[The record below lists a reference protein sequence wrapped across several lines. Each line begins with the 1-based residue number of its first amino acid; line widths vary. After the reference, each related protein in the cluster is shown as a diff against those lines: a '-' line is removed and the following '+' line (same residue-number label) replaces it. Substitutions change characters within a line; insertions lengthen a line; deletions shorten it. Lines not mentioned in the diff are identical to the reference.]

1 MTCTPP
7 TPVDDFTPIGFQVMG
22 VTSNQARASWSAPN
36 NQPMNYVVMYREV
49 GSQVTTNLTFPG
61 DPLPDG
67 VIRNLLPSTTYS
79 VQVQAIFGGNSG
91 TTGEFIVTTLPGMF
105 VQCSLCITQ
114 IEGSLS
120 SHVIFA
126 LP

>member
-7 TPVDDFTPIGFQVMG
+7 TPVDRFTPVDFQVLD
-22 VTSNQARASWSAPN
+22 VTSNQVKASWLAPDVAR
-36 NQPMNYVVMYREV
+36 PMNYVVMYREV

-79 VQVQAIFGGNSG
+79 VQVKAIFNGGNSG
-91 TTGEFIVTTLPGMF
+91 TTGEFIVTTLPGM
-105 VQCSLCITQ
+105 C
-114 IEGSLS
+114 LS
-120 SHVIFA
+120 CAHCM
-126 LP
+126 